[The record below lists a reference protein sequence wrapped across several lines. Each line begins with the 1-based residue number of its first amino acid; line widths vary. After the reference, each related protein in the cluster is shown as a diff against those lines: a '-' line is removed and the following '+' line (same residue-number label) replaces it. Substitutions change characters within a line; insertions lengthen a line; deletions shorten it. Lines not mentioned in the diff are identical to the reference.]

1 MSDHVSDLGLDDLK
15 TIYPPA
21 SPRAVAKALPEIDRH
36 AANFI
41 RLSPFCVLATAGPD
55 GTVDAS
61 PRGGIPGFVHV
72 AGPTELL
79 MPDRSGNNRI
89 DSFRNMLSGSGYVQL
104 IFFVP
109 GIDETLRIGGQA
121 ALTTDAGLLTTMEEF
136 GKLPRA
142 IVKIAVRE
150 AYFHCGKALM
160 RSKLWSKDTQIERAS
175 FPSISEV
182 VHEQTRLGA
191 PETNAEVEARNKT
204 QL

>member
-1 MSDHVSDLGLDDLK
+1 MSDLGLDDLK
-15 TIYPPA
+15 TVYPPPA
-21 SPRAVAKALPEIDRH
+21 PRAVAKARPEVDEH

-61 PRGGIPGFVHV
+61 PRGGNPGFVHV
-72 AGPTELL
+72 AGPNELL

-89 DSFRNMLSGSGYVQL
+89 DSFRNMLSGTGYVQL

-109 GIDETLRIGGQA
+109 GIDETLRVGGYA
-121 ALTTDAGLLTTMEEF
+121 KLSTDAGLLSSMEEF

-142 IVKIAVRE
+142 VVKIAVRE

-160 RSKLWSKDTQIERAS
+160 RSRLWSRDVQVERTRL
-175 FPSISEV
+175 PSISQV
-182 VHEQTRLGA
+182 VHAQTKMGT
-191 PETNAEVEARNKT
+191 PDTHAEVEARNKT

>member
-1 MSDHVSDLGLDDLK
+1 MSDLGLDDLK
-15 TIYPPA
+15 TIYPAPA
-21 SPRAVAKALPEIDRH
+21 PRAVAKARPEVDEH

-41 RLSPFCVLATAGPD
+41 RLSPFCVFATGGPD

-61 PRGGIPGFVHV
+61 PRGGNPGFVHV
-72 AGPTELL
+72 ASPNELL

-89 DSFRNMLSGSGYVQL
+89 DSYRNILSGSGYVQL

-109 GIDETLRIGGQA
+109 GIDETVRVGGYA
-121 ALTTDAGLLTTMEEF
+121 KLSTDPALLASMEEF

-142 IVKIAVRE
+142 VVKIAVRE

-160 RSKLWSKDTQIERAS
+160 RSKLWSKDTQVERTRV
-175 FPSISEV
+175 PSIGQV
-182 VHEQTRLGA
+182 IHAQTKLGT
-191 PETNAEVEARNKT
+191 PETQAEIEERYKT